1 MNYLDSLYW
10 IHERTKFGIK
20 PGVKRMEWMLNH
32 LNNPQLNI
40 RGIHVGGTN
49 GKGSTVAY
57 LRAALV
63 ENGYEVGTF
72 TSPFIE
78 TFNERISL
86 NGYPISNDEIVE
98 LVKRVKPVSE
108 ALEQET
114 ELGSATE
121 FEIITTMMFLY
132 FGEIHPVDFVIVEAG
147 LGIKN
152 DSTNVFTPILSI
164 LTSIGLDHTDIL
176 GSTYLDIAKDKGA
189 IIKPNVPIIYAVKNE
204 EALKYIRDLAENQ
217 NAKPIELDR
226 EIIIVSEDDEFT
238 YRYKDY
244 ELETIILDMIGD
256 HQKENASL
264 AITALI
270 ELNEEN
276 IIELDFNKM
285 IDAIE
290 SVCWTGRIEQVKE
303 KPLII
308 IDGAHNNESV
318 EALVSTIKN
327 YYDLE
332 KMDVLFSAIKG
343 KPVNEMLSKL
353 QNLAGTF
360 YFTEFDFHKALSKQ
374 ELLESIDADNIEYID
389 DYVDFINHYD
399 GEGLLITGSL
409 YFISEVKSK
418 VEFNS

>member
-1 MNYLDSLYW
+1 MNYLESLYW

-20 PGVKRMEWMLNH
+20 PGVKRMEWMLDR

-57 LRAALV
+57 IRAALV

-86 NGYPISNDEIVE
+86 NGLPITNDEIVE
-98 LVKRVKPVSE
+98 LVEIVKPISE

-114 ELGSATE
+114 ELGGATE
-121 FEIITTMMFLY
+121 FEIITTMMFVY
-132 FGEIHPVDFVIVEAG
+132 FGQIHPVDFVVVEAG

-152 DSTNVFTPILSI
+152 DSTNVFNPILSV

-176 GSTYLDIAKDKGA
+176 GNTYLDIAKDKGA
-189 IIKPNVPIIYAVKNE
+189 IIKPNIPVIYAVKNE
-204 EALKYIRDLAENQ
+204 VALKYIRDLAESSE
-217 NAKPIELDR
+217 AKPIELDR
-226 EIIIVSEDDEFT
+226 EIVVVSQDDEFT

-244 ELETIILDMIGD
+244 ELETIILNMLGE
-256 HQKENASL
+256 HQKENAAL

-270 ELNEEN
+270 ELYEQE
-276 IIELDFNKM
+276 IITLDFNKM

-290 SVCWTGRIEQVKE
+290 SVSWTGRIEQVKE
-303 KPLII
+303 NPLII
-308 IDGAHNNESV
+308 IDGAHNNESI
-318 EALVSTIKN
+318 EALIDTIKN
-327 YYDLE
+327 YYDNE

-343 KPVNEMLSKL
+343 KPVHGMLNKL
-353 QNLAGTF
+353 EEISNHL
-360 YFTEFDFHKALSKQ
+360 YFTEFDFPKALTKD
-374 ELLESIDADNIEYID
+374 ELSEQVNLEHIEFID
-389 DYVDFINHYD
+389 DYVSFIKNYE
-399 GEGLLITGSL
+399 GNGLLITGSL

-418 VEFNS
+418 TEF

>member
-1 MNYLDSLYW
+1 MNYLESLYW

-20 PGVKRMEWMLNH
+20 PGVKRMEWMLDR

-57 LRAALV
+57 IRAALV

-86 NGYPISNDEIVE
+86 NGLPITNDEIVE
-98 LVKRVKPVSE
+98 LVEIVKPISE
-108 ALEQET
+108 DLEQET
-114 ELGSATE
+114 ELGGATE
-121 FEIITTMMFLY
+121 FEIITTMMFVY
-132 FGEIHPVDFVIVEAG
+132 FGQIHPVDFVVVEAG

-152 DSTNVFTPILSI
+152 DSTNVFNPLLSV

-176 GSTYLDIAKDKGA
+176 GNTYLDIAKDKGA
-189 IIKPNVPIIYAVKNE
+189 IIKPNIPVIYAVKNE
-204 EALKYIRDLAENQ
+204 EALKYIRDLAESSE
-217 NAKPIELDR
+217 AKPIELDR
-226 EIIIVSEDDEFT
+226 EIVVVSQDDEFT

-244 ELETIILDMIGD
+244 ELETIILNMLGE
-256 HQKENASL
+256 HQKENAAL

-270 ELNEEN
+270 ELYEQE
-276 IIELDFNKM
+276 IITLDFNKM

-290 SVCWTGRIEQVKE
+290 SVSWTGRIEQVKE
-303 KPLII
+303 NPLII
-308 IDGAHNNESV
+308 IDGAHNNESI
-318 EALVSTIKN
+318 EALIDTIKN
-327 YYDLE
+327 YYDNE

-343 KPVNEMLSKL
+343 KPVHGMLNKL
-353 QNLAGTF
+353 EEISNHL
-360 YFTEFDFHKALSKQ
+360 YFTEFDFPKALTKD
-374 ELLESIDADNIEYID
+374 ELSEQVNLEHIEFID
-389 DYVDFINHYD
+389 DYVSFINNYD
-399 GEGLLITGSL
+399 GNGLLITGSL

-418 VEFNS
+418 TEF